1 MKGFSRLMGVVML
14 TATLSACSMV
24 APKYNT
30 NFDNVDKLRSAK
42 LEPVTVGAFATG
54 EKGDDVNRL
63 TIRGSSYK
71 SPNGSYTAYLQE
83 AVRQELDDARLLDP
97 KSQVELSGVLVRNE
111 LDGSGI
117 STGFAEIEARF
128 VVKRDGKIRFDKVK
142 TARHEWDSAFLGSI
156 AIPRAQQNYP
166 IVVQKLLA
174 SLYVDLEFLQAL
186 KK

>member
-1 MKGFSRLMGVVML
+1 MMAFSRLMGAAVL
-14 TATLSACSMV
+14 TATLSACSLV

-42 LEPVTVGAFATG
+42 LQPVAVGAIA
-54 EKGDDVNRL
+54 KGDKAGDVDRL
-63 TIRGSSYK
+63 TIRGSSYD

-111 LDGSGI
+111 LDGSGF
-117 STGFAEIEARF
+117 SLGFAEIEARF
-128 VVKRDGKIRFDKVK
+128 VVKRSGKVRFDKVK
-142 TARHEWDSAFLGSI
+142 TARHEWESSFVGAI
-156 AIPRAQQNYP
+156 AIPRTQQNYP
-166 IVVQKLLA
+166 VVVQKLLTA
-174 SLYVDLEFLQAL
+174 LYDDPEFIAAL